1 MRQAL
6 NLVGI
11 GPSGSGKSS
20 FLVPLIQAKKARTR
34 YLIIFNTSDQLAEF
48 CHHREYVSFE
58 ALAKNYDPKAIAAL
72 IQTHGSVHFE
82 VARGNTEN
90 FVNAVC
96 EAAMSLGEKDADKT
110 LVTVVFEEA
119 RNFLKKYKMP
129 ERANQLEAEGRKYGI
144 DLIKVDQRLQSQGD
158 DCLDSA
164 AYVNATIVVV
174 FPSSDYNQRQ
184 RIMQAFPGIPD
195 PLELRP
201 PIPGKLPGEYAVFD
215 RETGLK
221 ALIKRD
227 ESGVRHYQ
235 VLAPA
240 GGTA

>member
-6 NLVGI
+6 NLVAV

-20 FLVPLIQAKKARTR
+20 FLVPLLQEKKNRTR
-34 YLIIFNTSDQLAEF
+34 YLVIFNTSDQLAEF

-58 ALAKNYDPKAIAAL
+58 ALSKTYDPQAL
-72 IQTHGSVHFE
+72 AGLIRTHGSVHFE
-82 VARGNTEN
+82 VARGDTSN

-96 EAAMSLGEKDADKT
+96 QAVMSLGERDAHQT
-110 LVTVVFEEA
+110 IATVVFEEA
-119 RNFLKKYKMP
+119 RNFLRKYRMP

-164 AYVNATIVVV
+164 AYVNATVVVV
-174 FPSSDYNQRQ
+174 FPTSDYNQRQ
-184 RIMQAFPGIPD
+184 RITQAFPGIPD

-201 PIPGKLPGEYAVFD
+201 PVPGKLPGEYAVFD
-215 RETGLK
+215 RETGQK
-221 ALIKRD
+221 ALIRRD
-227 ESGVRHYQ
+227 ETGARYCEVI
-235 VLAPA
+235 
-240 GGTA
+240 G

>member
-11 GPSGSGKSS
+11 GPSGSGKTS
-20 FLVPLIQAKKARTR
+20 FLHPLLHEKKTRTR
-34 YLIIFNTSDQLAEF
+34 YLIIFNTSDQLSEF
-48 CHHREYVSFE
+48 CNHREYVSFE
-58 ALAKNYDPKAIAAL
+58 DLSKEYDPKTIARL

-82 VARGNTEN
+82 VARGDTEN

-96 EAAMSLGEKDADKT
+96 EAVMGLGEKDADKT

-119 RNFLKKYKMP
+119 RNFLRKYRMP
-129 ERANQLEAEGRKYGI
+129 ERASQLEAEGRKYGI
-144 DLIKVDQRLQSQGD
+144 DVIKVDQRLQSQGD

-164 AYVNATIVVV
+164 AYVNATVVVV
-174 FPSSDYNQRQ
+174 FPTSDYNQRQ

-201 PIPGKLPGEYAVFD
+201 PVPGKMPGEYAVFD
-215 RETGLK
+215 RETGQK
-221 ALIKRD
+221 ALIRRD
-227 ESGVRHYQ
+227 ESGARRCEVI
-235 VLAPA
+235 V
-240 GGTA
+240 